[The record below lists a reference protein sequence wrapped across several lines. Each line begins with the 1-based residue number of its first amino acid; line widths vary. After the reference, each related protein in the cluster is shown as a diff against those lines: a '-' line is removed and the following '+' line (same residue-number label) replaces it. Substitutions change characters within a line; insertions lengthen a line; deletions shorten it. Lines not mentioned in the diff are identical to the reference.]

1 MKFSVSSTKDLIN
14 VVTFTAPFQGAG
26 NSGLYSL
33 LGLKADQYNAWLTSL
48 KQNNKKFKI

>member
-14 VVTFTAPFQGAG
+14 VVTFFS
-26 NSGLYSL
+26 NSGLYNL

-48 KQNNKKFKI
+48 KQNNKNFTEKYSYNK

>member
-14 VVTFTAPFQGAG
+14 VVTLFS

-33 LGLKADQYNAWLTSL
+33 LGLKADKYNAWLTSL
-48 KQNNKKFKI
+48 KQNNTKFTILL

>member
-14 VVTFTAPFQGAG
+14 IVTFTAGAG

-48 KQNNKKFKI
+48 KQK